1 MRTILS
7 GLMALMCAFVFAPVA
22 RSQTVPAA
30 AASSLKGATNGQGDA
45 PAPPVLKKSSA
56 STASI
61 RANPAKPANIEQ
73 QQKEASAEQVQS
85 EVSEEDIV
93 RVSTSLITVPAQV
106 MDRNGRFIGS
116 LRKEDFL
123 IYENG
128 VEQQVSYFGS
138 LEQPFTVALLLD
150 VSGSTQTRLQAIRAA
165 ANAFISRLRPN
176 DRLILV
182 SFDGKINILTEAV
195 TVSQVRRLK
204 LRLDAVNDG
213 TRLYDTVDVVLNQRL
228 AAIPGRKAVVLL
240 TDGVDQGSTRAS
252 RKQNLRDA
260 DEADVMIYTVQYNT
274 LPQLPERLSQI
285 TDPKTRARVQ
295 TRMEKEYAI
304 GAGYLHTLADETG
317 GRLYNADTVGD
328 IQQAF
333 GAIMDELG
341 RQYSLGYYPKGQVRA
356 GEKRDIKVRVRVP
369 NLVVRARESYI
380 ANATPSRQGGQD

>member
-1 MRTILS
+1 MRAILS
-7 GLMALMCAFVFAPVA
+7 GLMALMCAFVFAPA
-22 RSQTVPAA
+22 AIAQTTPASPAA
-30 AASSLKGATNGQGDA
+30 AATLKNAPNDPGDA
-45 PAPPVLKKSSA
+45 PAPPVLRKSA
-56 STASI
+56 SAPSI
-61 RANPAKPANIEQ
+61 PANNEQ
-73 QQKEASAEQVQS
+73 QTAQAAET
-85 EVSEEDIV
+85 EVGEEDIV
-93 RVSTSLITVPAQV
+93 RVNTSLITVPAQV
-106 MDRNGRFIGS
+106 MDRSGRFIGS
-116 LRKEDFL
+116 LRKDDFV

-138 LEQPFTVALLLD
+138 VEQPFTVALLLD

-165 ANAFISRLRPN
+165 ANAFINRLRPN

-182 SFDGKINILTEAV
+182 SFDGKINFLTEAV
-195 TVSQVRRLK
+195 TVSQLRRLR

-213 TRLYDTVDVVLNQRL
+213 TLLYDTVAVVLNQRL

-260 DEADVMIYTVQYNT
+260 DESEVMIYAVQYNT

-285 TDPKTRARVQ
+285 TDPKVRARVQ

-317 GRLYNADTVGD
+317 GRLYNADTLGD
-328 IQQAF
+328 IQEAF

-341 RQYSLGYYPKGQVRA
+341 RQYSLGYYPKGQVRT

-369 NLVVRARESYI
+369 NLVVRARDSYI
-380 ANATPSRQGGQD
+380 ASAAPSKASGQE